1 MGKSGKLGDPRQRH
15 DAFFRKAREAGFAAR
30 SVYKLEEIDK
40 KLGLLR
46 PGYRVLDLGC
56 RPGSWMQYA
65 LKVVGPHGAVVGID
79 RDPLQPGVPGARVL
93 RGDIYE
99 TPDAELLG

>member
-15 DAFFRKAREAGFAAR
+15 DAFFRKARDAGFAAR
-30 SVYKLEEIDK
+30 SVYKLEEIDR
-40 KLGLLR
+40 KLRLLR
-46 PGYRVLDLGC
+46 SGDRVLDLGC

-79 RDPLQPGVPGARVL
+79 RDPLPRPIPGARVL
-93 RGDIYE
+93 TGDIFT
-99 TPDAELLG
+99 TP